1 VGGAVISF
9 PRTLHGEVLNKAQKR
24 AEITRDI
31 IICISFKSE
40 TKLQETFTYVTSLR
54 GT

>member
-1 VGGAVISF
+1 MELYLYF

-24 AEITRDI
+24 AKLSLGIT
-31 IICISFKSE
+31 ICISFKSE
-40 TKLQETFTYVTSLR
+40 TKLQKTFTYVTSRL

>member
-1 VGGAVISF
+1 MDGAVSSF
-9 PRTLHGEVLNKAQKR
+9 PHIIDGEVLNEAQKR
-24 AEITRDI
+24 AKLTRDI

-40 TKLQETFTYVTSLR
+40 TKLQETFTYVTSLL

>member
-1 VGGAVISF
+1 VELYLHF
-9 PRTLHGEVLNKAQKR
+9 PLYFHGEVLNKAQKH
-24 AEITRDI
+24 ANITRDI
-31 IICISFKSE
+31 VTCVSFKSE